1 PSHPTPPNR
10 LVTEATEGLHFPL
23 PGRPV
28 GQPPFPSPSRP
39 HPRVQRGRGLPHAA
53 ASASSPRGSWCL
65 PGPTGLTRTTQ
76 PQDVRSDGTTA
87 SCHAPPLP
95 PPPASSPPRIS
106 PPTPPSRA
114 QDESKAEGGRFPP
127 HDTGRADLCQP
138 LSPFRNSTFL
148 LNRSEV
154 GLGGRGPEAG
164 HGLGGKGRRPA
175 ETLRLREA
183 SRTGRRPWQEVSEW
197 LRLLPFL
204 GVLAL
209 LGYLAVRPF
218 LPKKKQQKD
227 SLINLKIQKENPKVV
242 NEINIEDL
250 CLTKAAYCRCW
261 RSKTFPACDGSHNK
275 HNELTGDNVGPLIL
289 KKKEV

>member
-1 PSHPTPPNR
+1 GALGKATRPQSAPEADASADVTGPDTHSAPEHARDFGSSDSVPAGLGACTQKRPSAEARWKSQTPNMG
-10 LVTEATEGLHFPL
+10 TL
-23 PGRPV
+23 PRAGAV
-28 GQPPFPSPSRP
+28 AAAAEL
-39 HPRVQRGRGLPHAA
+39 RGRAGDAA
-53 ASASSPRGSWCL
+53 ARMVLESVARIVKVQL
-65 PGPTGLTRTTQ
+65 PAYLKRLPVPESITGFARLT
-76 PQDVRSDGTTA
+76 VA
-87 SCHAPPLP
+87 
-95 PPPASSPPRIS
+95 
-106 PPTPPSRA
+106 
-114 QDESKAEGGRFPP
+114 
-127 HDTGRADLCQP
+127 
-138 LSPFRNSTFL
+138 
-148 LNRSEV
+148 
-154 GLGGRGPEAG
+154 
-164 HGLGGKGRRPA
+164 
-175 ETLRLREA
+175 
-183 SRTGRRPWQEVSEW
+183 EW

>member
-1 PSHPTPPNR
+1 MDEELRT
-10 LVTEATEGLHFPL
+10 LVAL
-23 PGRPV
+23 PEN
-28 GQPPFPSPSRP
+28 Q
-39 HPRVQRGRGLPHAA
+39 VQY
-53 ASASSPRGSWCL
+53 
-65 PGPTGLTRTTQ
+65 
-76 PQDVRSDGTTA
+76 
-87 SCHAPPLP
+87 
-95 PPPASSPPRIS
+95 PASSWWFTIISNSSSSGSDAFWPPWA
-106 PPTPPSRA
+106 T
-114 QDESKAEGGRFPP
+114 
-127 HDTGRADLCQP
+127 
-138 LSPFRNSTFL
+138 
-148 LNRSEV
+148 
-154 GLGGRGPEAG
+154 
-164 HGLGGKGRRPA
+164 
-175 ETLRLREA
+175 
-183 SRTGRRPWQEVSEW
+183 VSDW

-218 LPKKKQQKD
+218 FPKKKQQKD

>member
-1 PSHPTPPNR
+1 MRNR
-10 LVTEATEGLHFPL
+10 GSGPAGDLSAGGGATARPESAAMVLDSLARIVKVQLPAYLRRLPL
-23 PGRPV
+23 PESLSGFVR
-28 GQPPFPSPSRP
+28 
-39 HPRVQRGRGLPHAA
+39 
-53 ASASSPRGSWCL
+53 
-65 PGPTGLTRTTQ
+65 LT
-76 PQDVRSDGTTA
+76 
-87 SCHAPPLP
+87 
-95 PPPASSPPRIS
+95 
-106 PPTPPSRA
+106 
-114 QDESKAEGGRFPP
+114 
-127 HDTGRADLCQP
+127 
-138 LSPFRNSTFL
+138 
-148 LNRSEV
+148 
-154 GLGGRGPEAG
+154 
-164 HGLGGKGRRPA
+164 
-175 ETLRLREA
+175 
-183 SRTGRRPWQEVSEW
+183 VSEW

-242 NEINIEDL
+242 NEIHIEDL

>member
-1 PSHPTPPNR
+1 MVLESVAR
-10 LVTEATEGLHFPL
+10 IVKVQL
-23 PGRPV
+23 PAYLKQLPV
-28 GQPPFPSPSRP
+28 PESI
-39 HPRVQRGRGLPHAA
+39 
-53 ASASSPRGSWCL
+53 
-65 PGPTGLTRTTQ
+65 TGFAHLTGEKN
-76 PQDVRSDGTTA
+76 GTKVA
-87 SCHAPPLP
+87 
-95 PPPASSPPRIS
+95 
-106 PPTPPSRA
+106 
-114 QDESKAEGGRFPP
+114 
-127 HDTGRADLCQP
+127 
-138 LSPFRNSTFL
+138 
-148 LNRSEV
+148 
-154 GLGGRGPEAG
+154 
-164 HGLGGKGRRPA
+164 
-175 ETLRLREA
+175 
-183 SRTGRRPWQEVSEW
+183 EW

-218 LPKKKQQKD
+218 FPKKKQQKD

>member
-1 PSHPTPPNR
+1 TSLAR
-10 LVTEATEGLHFPL
+10 SQSA
-23 PGRPV
+23 PGRSPL
-28 GQPPFPSPSRP
+28 FPGPDPGPARARAQARSRP
-39 HPRVQRGRGLPHAA
+39 A
-53 ASASSPRGSWCL
+53 ASTLGAGA
-65 PGPTGLTRTTQ
+65 GAAGLGEQR
-76 PQDVRSDGTTA
+76 
-87 SCHAPPLP
+87 
-95 PPPASSPPRIS
+95 PPREDG
-106 PPTPPSRA
+106 A
-114 QDESKAEGGRFPP
+114 GE
-127 HDTGRADLCQP
+127 
-138 LSPFRNSTFL
+138 
-148 LNRSEV
+148 
-154 GLGGRGPEAG
+154 RGP
-164 HGLGGKGRRPA
+164 HR
-175 ETLRLREA
+175 
-183 SRTGRRPWQEVSEW
+183 QVSEW

>member
-1 PSHPTPPNR
+1 VNMDCIYNIVSV
-10 LVTEATEGLHFPL
+10 LVFKYLKHIFIEQKNF
-23 PGRPV
+23 
-28 GQPPFPSPSRP
+28 
-39 HPRVQRGRGLPHAA
+39 
-53 ASASSPRGSWCL
+53 
-65 PGPTGLTRTTQ
+65 
-76 PQDVRSDGTTA
+76 
-87 SCHAPPLP
+87 
-95 PPPASSPPRIS
+95 
-106 PPTPPSRA
+106 
-114 QDESKAEGGRFPP
+114 
-127 HDTGRADLCQP
+127 
-138 LSPFRNSTFL
+138 
-148 LNRSEV
+148 
-154 GLGGRGPEAG
+154 
-164 HGLGGKGRRPA
+164 
-175 ETLRLREA
+175 
-183 SRTGRRPWQEVSEW
+183 SEW

-209 LGYLAVRPF
+209 LGYLAIRPF

>member
-1 PSHPTPPNR
+1 MGNFGFLSKPGH
-10 LVTEATEGLHFPL
+10 PL
-23 PGRPV
+23 PQTSRVESGRPPPQPSR
-28 GQPPFPSPSRP
+28 GQAGLRTLGAALRSAPLRSAHVTRRAPIAAWRATSRPSPRA
-39 HPRVQRGRGLPHAA
+39 RR
-53 ASASSPRGSWCL
+53 
-65 PGPTGLTRTTQ
+65 
-76 PQDVRSDGTTA
+76 
-87 SCHAPPLP
+87 PLP
-95 PPPASSPPRIS
+95 LSRKRS
-106 PPTPPSRA
+106 SRA
-114 QDESKAEGGRFPP
+114 ADAAGGRMVLDSVARIVKVQLPAYLKQLP
-127 HDTGRADLCQP
+127 VPDSITGFA
-138 LSPFRNSTFL
+138 
-148 LNRSEV
+148 
-154 GLGGRGPEAG
+154 
-164 HGLGGKGRRPA
+164 
-175 ETLRLREA
+175 RL
-183 SRTGRRPWQEVSEW
+183 TVSDW

-218 LPKKKQQKD
+218 FPKKKQQKD

>member
-1 PSHPTPPNR
+1 VIRAFSRSPSLRASPGGGWGRASERPRPRGGAEPGGWRVTWDPTPVFLPGESRGQRR
-10 LVTEATEGLHFPL
+10 LVSYSLWFRKESDRTEHSTPL
-23 PGRPV
+23 PFSL
-28 GQPPFPSPSRP
+28 QSRS
-39 HPRVQRGRGLPHAA
+39 RWARAG
-53 ASASSPRGSWCL
+53 
-65 PGPTGLTRTTQ
+65 
-76 PQDVRSDGTTA
+76 
-87 SCHAPPLP
+87 
-95 PPPASSPPRIS
+95 PASS
-106 PPTPPSRA
+106 
-114 QDESKAEGGRFPP
+114 EF
-127 HDTGRADLCQP
+127 
-138 LSPFRNSTFL
+138 
-148 LNRSEV
+148 
-154 GLGGRGPEAG
+154 
-164 HGLGGKGRRPA
+164 
-175 ETLRLREA
+175 
-183 SRTGRRPWQEVSEW
+183 SEW

>member
-1 PSHPTPPNR
+1 MWWLSSFHKLEGIVKWKEGPDSPRWSHP
-10 LVTEATEGLHFPL
+10 
-23 PGRPV
+23 
-28 GQPPFPSPSRP
+28 
-39 HPRVQRGRGLPHAA
+39 
-53 ASASSPRGSWCL
+53 C
-65 PGPTGLTRTTQ
+65 
-76 PQDVRSDGTTA
+76 
-87 SCHAPPLP
+87 
-95 PPPASSPPRIS
+95 
-106 PPTPPSRA
+106 
-114 QDESKAEGGRFPP
+114 
-127 HDTGRADLCQP
+127 
-138 LSPFRNSTFL
+138 PFRSCRPGC
-148 LNRSEV
+148 RSV
-154 GLGGRGPEAG
+154 GSCGQ
-164 HGLGGKGRRPA
+164 HTSPA
-175 ETLRLREA
+175 R
-183 SRTGRRPWQEVSEW
+183 VSEW

>member
-1 PSHPTPPNR
+1 MCPFLEPQHCETQTINQSFGSEKLN
-10 LVTEATEGLHFPL
+10 TET
-23 PGRPV
+23 
-28 GQPPFPSPSRP
+28 S
-39 HPRVQRGRGLPHAA
+39 RGRNTRIRLACFDLP
-53 ASASSPRGSWCL
+53 
-65 PGPTGLTRTTQ
+65 
-76 PQDVRSDGTTA
+76 VV
-87 SCHAPPLP
+87 
-95 PPPASSPPRIS
+95 
-106 PPTPPSRA
+106 
-114 QDESKAEGGRFPP
+114 KY
-127 HDTGRADLCQP
+127 
-138 LSPFRNSTFL
+138 
-148 LNRSEV
+148 
-154 GLGGRGPEAG
+154 GRGWFCS
-164 HGLGGKGRRPA
+164 LVFSSGK
-175 ETLRLREA
+175 
-183 SRTGRRPWQEVSEW
+183 VSEW

-261 RSKTFPACDGSHNK
+261 RSKTVPACDGSHNK

>member
-1 PSHPTPPNR
+1 MQSLEVPWSRVPSYQVAGANLELPLRAGAPSPAPAWSQQRAPVGRFRSGRRRSSSAGEPRESGEERTPPARMVLESVARIVKVQLPAYLKR
-10 LVTEATEGLHFPL
+10 L
-23 PGRPV
+23 PV
-28 GQPPFPSPSRP
+28 PESI
-39 HPRVQRGRGLPHAA
+39 
-53 ASASSPRGSWCL
+53 
-65 PGPTGLTRTTQ
+65 TGFARLT
-76 PQDVRSDGTTA
+76 
-87 SCHAPPLP
+87 
-95 PPPASSPPRIS
+95 
-106 PPTPPSRA
+106 
-114 QDESKAEGGRFPP
+114 
-127 HDTGRADLCQP
+127 
-138 LSPFRNSTFL
+138 
-148 LNRSEV
+148 
-154 GLGGRGPEAG
+154 
-164 HGLGGKGRRPA
+164 
-175 ETLRLREA
+175 
-183 SRTGRRPWQEVSEW
+183 VSEW

>member
-1 PSHPTPPNR
+1 MRDRSWSR
-10 LVTEATEGLHFPL
+10 TEPE
-23 PGRPV
+23 PG
-28 GQPPFPSPSRP
+28 GD
-39 HPRVQRGRGLPHAA
+39 PRRR
-53 ASASSPRGSWCL
+53 RGSA
-65 PGPTGLTRTTQ
+65 GP
-76 PQDVRSDGTTA
+76 
-87 SCHAPPLP
+87 
-95 PPPASSPPRIS
+95 
-106 PPTPPSRA
+106 RA
-114 QDESKAEGGRFPP
+114 QPSARTSRDVANRRRRLPRTPLLLSAQARQ
-127 HDTGRADLCQP
+127 RAVAHL
-138 LSPFRNSTFL
+138 T
-148 LNRSEV
+148 V
-154 GLGGRGPEAG
+154 A
-164 HGLGGKGRRPA
+164 
-175 ETLRLREA
+175 
-183 SRTGRRPWQEVSEW
+183 EW

-218 LPKKKQQKD
+218 FPKKKQQKD